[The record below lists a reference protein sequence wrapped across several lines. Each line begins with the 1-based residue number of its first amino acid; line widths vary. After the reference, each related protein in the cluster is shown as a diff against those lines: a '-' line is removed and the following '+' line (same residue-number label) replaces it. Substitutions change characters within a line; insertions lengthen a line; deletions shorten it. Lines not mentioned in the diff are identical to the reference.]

1 MRKVLLL
8 TAFAGVVLPSLAQA
22 QAPDTQA
29 IETVRKEARI
39 HLGPL
44 YASPTIFLKELGV
57 DTNVFNDSGE
67 QRSDFTFTVVPKA
80 DLWVPFARRALFST
94 TVASEL
100 VWYATYDSERSVNPQ
115 IAARG
120 EVYLRR
126 FTFFGENSYLNTRQ
140 RPNYEIDL
148 RSRHVENDAAVGA
161 NVNLTPKFAVEASVM
176 RGITRYDA
184 DAYFDGTSL
193 QQTLNR
199 DTTGYRLVGRH
210 RITPLTTLAVR
221 YESLADRF
229 PYSPGRDADSIRLM
243 PGVEF
248 KPRALV
254 SGSAYVGYRRFRPV
268 AADRL
273 PEFGGLVA
281 QLGLSYTLLGSTT
294 FGVSYRRDLTYSY
307 EEYQPF
313 FINDSV
319 GVSVRRALTRR
330 IDVLLSTDRY
340 VYNYRDLIGRP
351 ESVGPLGLE
360 RVDTT
365 WNYAGSVGYRLG
377 RDGRIGFGVSYYD
390 RQSTT
395 MNFRAYNGLRAGTVV
410 SYGF

>member
-1 MRKVLLL
+1 MRKVSLLA
-8 TAFAGVVLPSLAQA
+8 AFICSALPAAAHA
-22 QAPDTQA
+22 QAPDAQA
-29 IETVRKEARI
+29 IDTVRKEARV
-39 HLGPL
+39 HVGPL
-44 YASPTIFLKELGV
+44 YASPTVNLKELGV
-57 DTNVFNDSGE
+57 DTNVFNDSGQ

-80 DLWVPFARRALFST
+80 DVWVPFARRALLTT

-100 VWYATYDSERSVNPQ
+100 VWYAKYDSERSINPQ
-115 IAARG
+115 VAARG

-126 FTFFGENSYLNTRQ
+126 FTFFAENSYLNTRQ

-148 RSRHVENDAAVGA
+148 RSRHVENDATLGA
-161 NVNLTPKFAVEASVM
+161 NVQLTPKFALEAAAV

-199 DTTGYRLVGRH
+199 DTTGYRIVARH
-210 RITPLTTLAVR
+210 RLTPLTTIAVR
-221 YESLADRF
+221 YESLEDRF
-229 PYSPGRDADSIRLM
+229 PYSPARDADSVRLM

-254 SGSAYVGYRRFRPV
+254 SGSAYVGYRRFEPLV
-268 AADRL
+268 AQQL

-307 EEYQPF
+307 EEFQPF

-319 GVSVRRALTRR
+319 GLSVRRAISRR
-330 IDVLLSTDRY
+330 VDVLFSTG
-340 VYNYRDLIGRP
+340 ICTP
-351 ESVGPLGLE
+351 
-360 RVDTT
+360 TAT
-365 WNYAGSVGYRLG
+365 
-377 RDGRIGFGVSYYD
+377 
-390 RQSTT
+390 
-395 MNFRAYNGLRAGTVV
+395 
-410 SYGF
+410 

>member
-1 MRKVLLL
+1 MRKVSLLA
-8 TAFAGVVLPSLAQA
+8 AFICSALPAAAHA
-22 QAPDTQA
+22 QAPDAQA
-29 IETVRKEARI
+29 IDTVRKEARV
-39 HLGPL
+39 HVGPL
-44 YASPTIFLKELGV
+44 YASPTVNLKELGV
-57 DTNVFNDSGE
+57 DTNVFNDSGQ

-80 DLWVPFARRALFST
+80 DVWVPFARRALLTT

-100 VWYATYDSERSVNPQ
+100 VWYAKYDSERSINPQ
-115 IAARG
+115 VAARG

-126 FTFFGENSYLNTRQ
+126 FTFFAENSYLNTRQ

-148 RSRHVENDAAVGA
+148 RSRHVENDATLGA
-161 NVNLTPKFAVEASVM
+161 NVQLTPKFALEAAAV

-199 DTTGYRLVGRH
+199 DTTGYRIVARH
-210 RITPLTTLAVR
+210 RLTPLTTIAVR
-221 YESLADRF
+221 YESLEDRF
-229 PYSPGRDADSIRLM
+229 PYSPARDADSVRLM

-254 SGSAYVGYRRFRPV
+254 SGSAYVGYRRFEPLV
-268 AADRL
+268 AQQL

-281 QLGLSYTLLGSTT
+281 QLGLS
-294 FGVSYRRDLTYSY
+294 
-307 EEYQPF
+307 
-313 FINDSV
+313 
-319 GVSVRRALTRR
+319 VRRAISRR
-330 IDVLLSTDRY
+330 VDVLFSTDRY
-340 VYNYRDLIGRP
+340 LYTYRDLIGRP
-351 ESVGPLGLE
+351 PSSGLLGRE

-365 WNYAGSVGYRLG
+365 WNYTGSIGYRLG